1 LRIRRTIA
9 LAGALALPGAAPAAA
24 EPPPGTTAAGRED
37 IGYTTRTVWN
47 GDDRDVV
54 VMPAAAALVA
64 AGTLDPRL
72 FEISRL
78 LRDGVGEALPL
89 IVRYT
94 DGARRSFAAD
104 DTRALP
110 AVGAEALTVTAGQA
124 ASMREEITGKNP
136 RALSGGVEKIWL
148 DGHSRVL
155 LDQGV
160 PQVGAPAAWEAG

>member
-1 LRIRRTIA
+1 MRIRRTIA

-47 GDDRDVV
+47 GDDRNVV
-54 VMPAAAALVA
+54 VMPAAALVA

-72 FEISRL
+72 FEVSRL

-155 LDQGV
+155 LDQSV
-160 PQVGAPAAWEAG
+160 PQVGVPAAWEAG